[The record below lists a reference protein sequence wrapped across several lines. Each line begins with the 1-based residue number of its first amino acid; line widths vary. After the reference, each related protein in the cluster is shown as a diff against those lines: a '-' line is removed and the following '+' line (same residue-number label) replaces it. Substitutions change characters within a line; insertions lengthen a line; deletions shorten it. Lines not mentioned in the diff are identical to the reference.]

1 MNNYEKLHSLY
12 ERKAFKLIFKAFRDI
27 NKSLPLDLL
36 TVNNADL
43 LVTKIVKNSGLEE
56 AIFNSHLMIGNAHG
70 KLWLKKFK
78 GWEKG
83 TKKRLPD
90 TYPLF
95 NKAWQKWLLAYFAE
109 NGGSEITL
117 LSSTYVDEVKKVL
130 VRATANFQTEKEIAE
145 EIFKTVNSPKFY
157 RYQAMRIARTETTFA
172 VNAGT
177 TISGNF
183 TEIEI
188 NKEWIS
194 FRDGKE
200 RPSHGEANGKK
211 VTKTAYFI
219 VGGEK
224 MLYPGDKSGGASASN
239 QVNCRCRFGYVRGKF
254 DYDDIEL
261 TDDDD

>member
-12 ERKAFKLIFKAFRDI
+12 ERKAFKLIFKAFREI

-43 LVTKIVKNSGLEE
+43 LVTKIVKNSGLKE
-56 AIFNSHLMIGNAHG
+56 AIFQSHLMIGNAHG

-78 GWEKG
+78 EWEKG

-188 NKEWIS
+188 NKEWIA

-211 VTKTAYFI
+211 VTKTAYFNI
-219 VGGEK
+219 GGEK
-224 MLYPGDKSGGASASN
+224 LLYPGDRSGGASAFN
-239 QVNCRCRFGYVRGKF
+239 LVNCRCRFGYVRGKF